1 LAELPDS
8 KTLPTP
14 PAGGWQELWALLPSP
29 GSVLLVGTGPLAR
42 ELAGAGHAVATAGDL
57 LATDSVPEASLDA
70 VVLAGLDRG
79 RLSEVL
85 QAARRLLR
93 EKGRLLIA
101 GPAADLAPRELEIAL
116 AEAGFV
122 ILKGAPSPVACLA
135 RKEGFFIREYRDGDE
150 EQILPMFCRSFY
162 VERSLARW
170 RWEYRENPYGNLRI
184 SQAFT
189 EDGRLAAHY
198 AGYPVRFHSQIGGEP
213 RTLPAL
219 QVGDTMTEPA
229 FRHVGR
235 GPTSL
240 LGRTVRHYYARFCE
254 GQVAFNYGFNTGNI
268 QRFSMSFV
276 GARRLEFLPFHVLDL
291 ERRPLAPPNPLLS
304 RLAGYRVE
312 RIAGF
317 DARWDELFRRVSP
330 AYRLLVERDARYL
343 EWRYAR
349 CPDAGYHLYAVFRR
363 RRLAGWS
370 VFRSKGDRLLW
381 GDALFDP
388 GEPAAVRQL
397 LAGVLAAP
405 EHRQAKTVET
415 WLPSRPAWWRE
426 RVLDLGFESR
436 PEPSASSS
444 CRSATTRRRTS
455 APTSTTRW
463 GIAISSERSRS
474 LRGRKPETG
483 T

>member
-1 LAELPDS
+1 VLVVGADPEPLAGEL
-8 KTLPTP
+8 TA
-14 PAGGWQELWALLPSP
+14 AGH
-29 GSVLLVGTGPLAR
+29 VVFTAR
-42 ELAGAGHAVATAGDL
+42 ELPAAL
-57 LATDSVPEASLDA
+57 PILESSLDA
-70 VVLAGLDRG
+70 VVLGAPDRG
-79 RLSEVL
+79 ALPGGL

-101 GPAADLAPRELEIAL
+101 GPSPDLPAGELVVAL
-116 AEAGFV
+116 SEAGFV
-122 ILKGAPSPVACLA
+122 ILKGGSPPAVYLA
-135 RKEGFFIREYRDGDE
+135 RKESFLVREYKDGDE
-150 EQILPMFCRSFY
+150 EQILPMFRRSFH

-170 RWEYRENPYGNLRI
+170 RWEYRENPYGMLKI
-184 SQAFT
+184 SEAFT

-198 AGYPVRFHSQIGGEP
+198 AGYPVRFHHEIDGRP
-213 RTLPAL
+213 RIFPAL

-276 GARRLEFLPFHVLDL
+276 GARRLEDLPFHVLDL
-291 ERRPLAPPNPLLS
+291 ERRRPSPPQPLLS

-312 RIAGF
+312 RIAHF
-317 DARWDELFRRVSP
+317 DTRFDELFRRMSP
-330 AYRLLVERDARYL
+330 AYRLLIERDARYL

-349 CPDAGYHLYAVFRR
+349 CPDAGYFLYALFRR

-370 VFRSKGDRLLW
+370 VFRVKGERLIW

-388 GEPAAVRQL
+388 RQPAAVRQL

-405 EHRQAKTVET
+405 EHAQVKTVEAWIT
-415 WLPSRPAWWRE
+415 SRPAWWRQRIVE
-426 RVLDLGFESR
+426 LGFESR
-436 PEPSASSS
+436 PEPDDLGFVFV
-444 CRSATTRRRTS
+444 
-455 APTSTTRW
+455 PF
-463 GIAISSERSRS
+463 GHD
-474 LRGRKPETG
+474 PEEDFRAHLYYTMG
-483 T
+483 DSDLF